1 MNRLR
6 YLRVAAQKTLAETA
20 LALGVSVDT
29 VGRMERGKS
38 KIGIEDIR
46 ILTVLF
52 GCSEADFFGRQSAK
66 PYHPA
71 EVLDSGTC

>member
-52 GCSEADFFGRQSAK
+52 GCSEADFFDGKA
-66 PYHPA
+66 PNPTNPA